1 MQHFFPV
8 DCTSISR
15 MMHVPLVL
23 LVFGLCTFKETC
35 EATYAEN
42 SALGRVIDLRKV
54 NLLADFQEQ
63 ENRIFEELP
72 PKCLV
77 NNTLKSSSS
86 HFEYYANTKGFY
98 KSLATQ
104 SSLSASLQ
112 SPYSLGVTVSVATKH
127 KSSQQTEVSGMSFI
141 KQAIAEK
148 IHVDI
153 ECLLSDDISTLKGT
167 FLKDF
172 EDLPVNI
179 SNPWE
184 PNSWRE
190 DRNFFYRN

>member
-1 MQHFFPV
+1 MFNTLKRFGPV
-8 DCTSISR
+8 LW
-15 MMHVPLVL
+15 PLSKVIMVL

-72 PKCLV
+72 SKCLV

-98 KSLATQ
+98 KSLVTQ

-112 SPYSLGVTVSVATKH
+112 SYSLGVTVSVATKH

-153 ECLLSDDISTLKGT
+153 ECLPSDDISTLKGT

-179 SNPWE
+179 
-184 PNSWRE
+184 
-190 DRNFFYRN
+190 